1 LLTELSDEQ
10 KVQRGVLAGK
20 YLEDETLMGFIDEM
34 RAVLLT
40 CIGNTQPEDHKLRT
54 TLYYQH
60 LGLVDLVA
68 HLSAYRATAISINAA
83 DESQELPDADLYGAD

>member
-1 LLTELSDEQ
+1 MLPELSDEQ
-10 KVQRGVLAGK
+10 KVRRGALAGK
-20 YLEDETLMGFIDEM
+20 YLDDEALMSFIEEM

-40 CIGNTQPEDHKLRT
+40 CIGNTQPDDHKLRT
-54 TLYYQH
+54 SLYYQH

-68 HLSAYRATAISINAA
+68 HLSAYRATAISLNAS

>member
-1 LLTELSDEQ
+1 MLPELSDEQ

-20 YLEDETLMGFIDEM
+20 YLDDVLLMGFITEM

-40 CIGNTQPEDHKLRT
+40 CIGNTQPEDHKTRT

-68 HLSAYRATAISINAA
+68 HLETYRQTAIQINQS
-83 DESQELPDADLYGAD
+83 DESQELPDEILNGAD